1 MDELVRVA
9 QSPHRHRVRARV
21 VSTASLWPR
30 PVWCL
35 WPLSMCHVPFSVAQ
49 QRVRAPR
56 VETVARAARGTESG
70 PGAEVGHKNPGSRAL
85 RGI

>member
-1 MDELVRVA
+1 MDELVGEWRNRHTAIGSVRVWSRP
-9 QSPHRHRVRARV
+9 Q
-21 VSTASLWPR
+21 ASWPR
-30 PVWCL
+30 SVAAQ
-35 WPLSMCHVPFSVAQ
+35 HAFSVAQ